1 MTQQIKKNRII
12 KKTIFLLI
20 ALFSSLLGNTQSYN
34 FDQGVKAYKEGNIE
48 KSLDYFGRE
57 INDNPK
63 AALSLYYRAV
73 IYNYQDQNSLAL
85 RDINNSIKFFS
96 SKEKAML
103 SGAHRLRGSIYC
115 KIDNYEKAFEDYAIA
130 LKLSPADPEIYIERA
145 QIYFDLKLYTQAEA
159 DYRQALKIDESLVM
173 PYAGLGRNYINQKKY
188 SEAEKVLNQLIKLAP
203 NYADGYKFKARA
215 YFEQKKYDEAIEVIF
230 YCFLLDEKD
239 KGIRSMFVTYSE
251 KNYSLA
257 FSKVNAQ
264 ISSNPEK
271 DLWYFVR
278 AQLFEGKYNFRA
290 AISDYTKLMELADI
304 DYKSNLLSYRAKCY
318 SKAGM
323 YEQAIADYTDA
334 ISIDS
339 TDAFYYGYRGDV
351 KRLMGNYIGAK
362 EDFTKAIA
370 VEPRESWFYYRRGWI
385 EEEFL
390 KNNEA
395 GLNDYNEAISL
406 SKEYAYTYLH
416 RGRLYEVKL
425 KNPTKAKEDYT
436 KILALDTI
444 ILEAGNCRQYALFHL
459 GREDEAIMW
468 LNKIIEQYPIEG
480 NFYDATCLYSLMNK
494 PQEALDNMQLAF
506 ENGYRDFNHLAD
518 DDDLDNIRNLPEF
531 KSLVAEWKNVFDE
544 SLKKDLVVKKEEAK
558 VETQTVSIPMKV
570 SEGGTYEVPCKINE
584 LKLNLIFDTGASDI
598 TISKTEAQFMLKN
611 DYLSNNDI
619 TGTSSYMIANGDI
632 EVGTT
637 IIFRKVDF
645 GGLVLKNVKAT
656 VIENKNAPLL
666 FGQSALSKYG
676 KITIDNEKKIIT
688 ISVKSGN

>member
-1 MTQQIKKNRII
+1 M
-12 KKTIFLLI
+12 KKTLLI
-20 ALFSSLLGNTQSYN
+20 ITAFFTMSFCNAQSYN
-34 FDQGVKAYKEGNIE
+34 FDQGVKAYNEGELE
-48 KSLDYFGRE
+48 KALDYFGRE

-63 AALSLYYRAV
+63 AALALYYRAI
-73 IYNYQDQNSLAL
+73 IYNYQDQNSFAL
-85 RDINNSIKFFS
+85 RDINNSIKYFPP
-96 SKEKAML
+96 KDKTLLA
-103 SGAHRLRGSIYC
+103 GAHRLRGDIYY
-115 KIDNYEKAFEDYAIA
+115 KIENYEKTYEDYAIA
-130 LKLSPADPEIYIERA
+130 LKLSPTDPEIYIDRA
-145 QIYFDLKLYTQAEA
+145 QIYFDLKQYSKAEA
-159 DYRQALKIDESLVM
+159 DYRQALKIDESLVV
-173 PYAGLGRNYINQKKY
+173 PYAGLGRNYINQKNY
-188 SEAEKVLNQLIKLAP
+188 DEAEKVLNQLIKLAP
-203 NYADGYKFKARA
+203 DYSDGYKFKARA
-215 YFEQKKYDEAIEVIF
+215 YFEQKKYDEAIEEIF

-239 KGIRSMFVTYSE
+239 KGVRSLFLKYSE

-271 DLWYFVR
+271 ELWFFVR
-278 AQLFEGKYNFRA
+278 AQLFEGKYNYKA
-290 AISDYTKLMELADI
+290 AISDYTKLMELTDI
-304 DYKSNLLSYRAKCY
+304 AYKSNLLSYRAKCF
-318 SKAGM
+318 SNAGM
-323 YEQAIADYTDA
+323 YEESIIDYSEA

-339 TDAFYYGYRGDV
+339 TDAYYYGYRGDA
-351 KRLMGNYIGAK
+351 KRLMGNYNGAK
-362 EDFTKAIA
+362 EDFTKAIG

-395 GLNDYNEAISL
+395 GLNDYNEAISIN
-406 SKEYAYTYLH
+406 KEYAYTYLH

-425 KNPTKAKEDYT
+425 NNPIKAKEDYT

-444 ILEAGNCRQYALFHL
+444 VLEGSNCRQYALFHL
-459 GREDEAIMW
+459 GRADEAIVW
-468 LNKIIEQYPIEG
+468 LNKIIEQYPTEG
-480 NFYDATCLYSLMNK
+480 NYYDATCLYSLMNK
-494 PQEALDNMQLAF
+494 PKEALAKMKLAF

-531 KSLVAEWKNVFDE
+531 KTLVAEWKNVFDE
-544 SLKKDLVVKKEEAK
+544 SLKKDLVVKKEEPK

-570 SEGGTYEVPCKINE
+570 SGGGTYEVPCKINE

-611 DYLSNNDI
+611 DYLSKNDI

-632 EVGTT
+632 EIGTT
-637 IIFRKVDF
+637 IVFRKVDF
-645 GGLVLKNVKAT
+645 GGLILKNVKAT

-688 ISVKSGN
+688 ITTKTGN